1 MRMTILFIF
10 LVSISIASANSNPS
24 SGFFFEGAFIDAKHK
39 AGEEGKLFFV
49 DFYANWCTPC
59 KWMEESTFKNAEVI
73 NMLSTNYVALKI
85 DIDDLDGYSI
95 KQQFQVSVL
104 PTILIF
110 NSKGELIERVEE
122 TLSTGKM
129 LALLEYHNKDD
140 NKVKIKHAVNSSPKV
155 SISSLSNER
164 VNNHLSVK
172 TKFKTASDA
181 FNYFFPK
188 IMWDGVVFDN
198 TRALFNV
205 GFYIEKPMENTIL
218 AEHRAWNPTYAE
230 REWDWYLSGN
240 PNAEDIAKK
249 APIWYKMMDS
259 EGCVRSNYGWQWQ
272 RNNQLD
278 YVCAKLKDN
287 PDTRHAAISIYDA
300 KEWDTYRKDTPCTYA
315 VQFTVVDNKLNMC
328 VVMRSNDLWYG
339 FCNDQYCFSKLQEL
353 VSERTGYEIGTYY
366 HFAHNLH
373 LYNDKITK

>member
-1 MRMTILFIF
+1 MT
-10 LVSISIASANSNPS
+10 
-24 SGFFFEGAFIDAKHK
+24 
-39 AGEEGKLFFV
+39 
-49 DFYANWCTPC
+49 
-59 KWMEESTFKNAEVI
+59 
-73 NMLSTNYVALKI
+73 
-85 DIDDLDGYSI
+85 
-95 KQQFQVSVL
+95 
-104 PTILIF
+104 
-110 NSKGELIERVEE
+110 
-122 TLSTGKM
+122 
-129 LALLEYHNKDD
+129 
-140 NKVKIKHAVNSSPKV
+140 
-155 SISSLSNER
+155 
-164 VNNHLSVK
+164 K
-172 TKFKTASDA
+172 TKFQTASDA

-188 IMWDGVVFDN
+188 IMWDGVPFDN

-205 GFYIEKPMENTIL
+205 GFYIENPMENTIH
-218 AEHRAWNPTYAE
+218 ADHRAWNPTYAE
-230 REWDWYLSGN
+230 REWDWYMSGN

-287 PDTRHAAISIYDA
+287 PDTINAAIIIYDA

-339 FCNDQYCFSKLQEL
+339 FCNDQYCFSRLQQL